1 MGGRTF
7 AVGDIHGDLE
17 QLKMLVE
24 RFPTL
29 DSTDTIVFLGDY
41 LDRGP
46 QSAQVI
52 HYIRHELPEATAG
65 KVVCLRGNHEDAWLR
80 VIRQGWDAFVLP
92 PTNGCLAALRSFTGG
107 PIPAHRERPA
117 DENEWRAMTT
127 GSFFP
132 EDVVEWMRN
141 LDYFYE
147 DQHAIYVHAGLPL
160 DEDGGFPHPSQ
171 VENPVV
177 LLWLRT
183 QEFFRDYRGKTVVFG
198 HTVTSTLPEELS
210 NYTPDD
216 PTDLWA
222 GENVIGI
229 DTGCGKGGFL
239 TAIEFP
245 DLVVWESRTLEE
257 REQTARRFR
266 EERLQSDDITELD
279 DPDLEEA

>member
-1 MGGRTF
+1 MSGRTF
-7 AVGDIHGDLE
+7 AIGDIHGDLR
-17 QLKMLVE
+17 QLKQLIRRLPDLRSE
-24 RFPTL
+24 DTL
-29 DSTDTIVFLGDY
+29 VFLGDY
-41 LDRGP
+41 VDRGP
-46 QSAQVI
+46 RSAQVI
-52 HYIRHELPEATAG
+52 DFIRHELPESTDA
-65 KVVCLRGNHEDAWLR
+65 KIVCLRGNHEDAWLR

-107 PIPAHRERPA
+107 PVPAAKERPTDP
-117 DENEWRAMTT
+117 DEWKAMTT

-132 EDVVEWMRN
+132 EDVVTWMNN
-141 LDYFYE
+141 LPYFYE
-147 DQHAIYVHAGLPL
+147 DHHAIYVHAGLPL
-160 DEDGGFPHPSQ
+160 DDDGGFPHPSQ

-245 DLVVWESRTLEE
+245 DLVVWESRTSKQRAE
-257 REQTARRFR
+257 TARRFR
-266 EERLQSDDITELD
+266 ESRTDTDIGENNDLDITD
-279 DPDLEEA
+279 A

>member
-1 MGGRTF
+1 MGECS
-7 AVGDIHGDLE
+7 L
-17 QLKMLVE
+17 
-24 RFPTL
+24 
-29 DSTDTIVFLGDY
+29 
-41 LDRGP
+41 
-46 QSAQVI
+46 
-52 HYIRHELPEATAG
+52 
-65 KVVCLRGNHEDAWLR
+65 
-80 VIRQGWDAFVLP
+80 VLP
-92 PTNGCLAALRSFTGG
+92 
-107 PIPAHRERPA
+107 
-117 DENEWRAMTT
+117 
-127 GSFFP
+127 
-132 EDVVEWMRN
+132 
-141 LDYFYE
+141 
-147 DQHAIYVHAGLPL
+147 
-160 DEDGGFPHPSQ
+160 Q
-171 VENPVV
+171 VRQ
-177 LLWLRT
+177 L
-183 QEFFRDYRGKTVVFG
+183 YRGKTVVFG